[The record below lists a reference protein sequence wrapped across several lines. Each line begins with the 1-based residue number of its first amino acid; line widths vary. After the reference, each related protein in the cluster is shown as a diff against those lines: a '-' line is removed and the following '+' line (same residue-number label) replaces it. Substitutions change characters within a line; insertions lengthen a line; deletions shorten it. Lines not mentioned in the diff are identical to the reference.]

1 MNDILIYFPTN
12 IRNLLYNEIKNE
24 ELLEEIRIR
33 INKPIILKFNKR
45 EQIIKYFVNQEE
57 ILRILQSVCENS
69 IYSYQHQ
76 IAEGFVTVKGG
87 HRVGISGSCVVE
99 NGKVIN
105 INYINSLNFRVARQI
120 FNISKNALKY
130 ILNIKENTI
139 FNTLIVSKPGCGKTT
154 LIKDITRQISDGT
167 DDFKGLKVGVVDERG
182 EIAALYRGVPQN
194 DIGLRT
200 DVIDNV
206 SKNDGMKMLIRSM
219 SPEVIIADEIGNIND
234 IEAIN
239 YAVCSGTKGIFTAHG
254 QVLEDLYINKTL
266 NELMNQNI
274 FEVIIFLNTKEK
286 GEIREVFILDKIERK
301 YKKIEENKWL

>member
-1 MNDILIYFPTN
+1 MKDILIYFPTN

-130 ILNIKENTI
+130 IRNIKENTI

-182 EIAALYRGVPQN
+182 EIAALYRGIPQN

-239 YAVCSGTKGIFTAHG
+239 YAVCSGAKGIFTAHG

>member
-33 INKPIILKFNKR
+33 INKPIILKFNKS

-167 DDFKGLKVGVVDERG
+167 DDFKGLKVGVIDERG
-182 EIAALYRGVPQN
+182 EIAALYRGIPQN

-200 DVIDNV
+200 DVIYNV

>member
-1 MNDILIYFPTN
+1 M
-12 IRNLLYNEIKNE
+12 
-24 ELLEEIRIR
+24 
-33 INKPIILKFNKR
+33 
-45 EQIIKYFVNQEE
+45 
-57 ILRILQSVCENS
+57 
-69 IYSYQHQ
+69 
-76 IAEGFVTVKGG
+76 
-87 HRVGISGSCVVE
+87 
-99 NGKVIN
+99 
-105 INYINSLNFRVARQI
+105 ARQI

-182 EIAALYRGVPQN
+182 EIAALYRGIPQN

-239 YAVCSGTKGIFTAHG
+239 YAVCSGAKGIFTAHG

>member
-33 INKPIILKFNKR
+33 INKPIILKFNKS

-182 EIAALYRGVPQN
+182 EIAALYRGIPQN

-206 SKNDGMKMLIRSM
+206 SKNDGMEMLIRSM

>member
-182 EIAALYRGVPQN
+182 EIAALYRGIPQN

-239 YAVCSGTKGIFTAHG
+239 YAVCSGAKGIFTAHG

>member
-33 INKPIILKFNKR
+33 INKPIILKFNKS

-182 EIAALYRGVPQN
+182 EIAALYRGIPQN

-239 YAVCSGTKGIFTAHG
+239 YAVCSGAKGIFTAHG

>member
-1 MNDILIYFPTN
+1 MNDILIYFPMN
-12 IRNLLYNEIKNE
+12 IRNLIFNEIKKE

-33 INKPIILKFNKR
+33 VNKPIILKFNTK
-45 EQIIKYFVNQEE
+45 EEIIQYIVNQEE
-57 ILRILQSVCENS
+57 ILKILQLVCENS

-120 FNISKNALKY
+120 LNISKNVLKY
-130 ILNIKENTI
+130 ILNVKENTI
-139 FNTLIVSKPGCGKTT
+139 FNTLIVSKPGSGKTT
-154 LIKDITRQISDGT
+154 LIKDIAKQISDGT
-167 DDFKGLKVGVVDERG
+167 ENFKGLKVGVVDERG
-182 EIAALYRGVPQN
+182 EIAALYRGIPQN

-206 SKNDGMKMLIRSM
+206 SKINGMKRLIRSM
-219 SPEVIIADEIGNIND
+219 SPDVIIADEIGNIND

-254 QVLEDLYINKTL
+254 QVFEDLYINKTL

-274 FEVIIFLNTKEK
+274 FEVIIFLNAQEK
-286 GEIREVFILDKIERK
+286 GKVSEVFILDRIERK
-301 YKKIEENKWL
+301 YKKIEENK

>member
-167 DDFKGLKVGVVDERG
+167 DDFKGLKVGVIDERG
-182 EIAALYRGVPQN
+182 EIAALYRGIPQN

-239 YAVCSGTKGIFTAHG
+239 YAVCSGAKGIFTAHG

>member
-167 DDFKGLKVGVVDERG
+167 DDFKGLKVGVIDERG
-182 EIAALYRGVPQN
+182 EIAALYRGIPQN

>member
-1 MNDILIYFPTN
+1 M
-12 IRNLLYNEIKNE
+12 
-24 ELLEEIRIR
+24 
-33 INKPIILKFNKR
+33 
-45 EQIIKYFVNQEE
+45 
-57 ILRILQSVCENS
+57 
-69 IYSYQHQ
+69 
-76 IAEGFVTVKGG
+76 
-87 HRVGISGSCVVE
+87 GISGSCVVE

-167 DDFKGLKVGVVDERG
+167 DDFKGLKVGVIDERG
-182 EIAALYRGVPQN
+182 EIAALYRGIPQN

-200 DVIDNV
+200 DVIYNV

>member
-33 INKPIILKFNKR
+33 INKPIILKFNKS

-182 EIAALYRGVPQN
+182 EIAALYRGIPQN